1 MRLQVDTARLA
12 ETAAPLRAAA
22 TVAREVHD
30 AGASLAAH
38 LDSAGSDPL
47 RRAAG
52 DFLDAWRRGLG
63 GVADRG
69 ETLARMLEL
78 AAASYGEANEQ
89 VRRRAGQADHGG
101 AP

>member
-1 MRLQVDTARLA
+1 MRLQVDTARLT
-12 ETAAPLRAAA
+12 ETAGPLREAAA
-22 TVAREVHD
+22 VARDMHA

-38 LDSAGSDPL
+38 LDAAGSEPL

-52 DFLDAWRRGLG
+52 DFLEAWGRGLA

-78 AAASYGEANEQ
+78 AASSYGEANEQ
-89 VRRRAGQADHGG
+89 VRRQAGRADSG